1 MSGARLPRLLAQL
14 ASALYSLLWQL
25 ALPVILARAWWRGR
39 REPGYRKHVLER
51 LGRYAT
57 APEQTT
63 GSANAAA
70 QPVIWIHAVSVG
82 EARAAAPLIQAIAR
96 RYPGYARLVTC
107 TTPAGRQ
114 TLHQIY
120 GNSARIAYLPYD
132 AQQAAGRF
140 LAHFRPRLCIL
151 METEIWPNLIRA
163 CSEHGIPV
171 MLANARMSKK
181 SARGYA
187 RSLAFTRPAIAALDA
202 VCAQGRADA
211 RRLRFLGAREVAVTG
226 NLKFDVEPDMAQLAA
241 GAELRGRLPGRR
253 VMLFA
258 STREGEEAM
267 LLDAV
272 PREALRPGSGPLVVI
287 VPRHPQRFDEA
298 ARLVAARG
306 LKLARRSREGVPD
319 ADCEVFLGDSLGE
332 MALYFALADVAII
345 GGSFQPLGGQNLIEA
360 CAAGVPVILGP
371 HMFNFADATR
381 FAVRAG
387 AAIQVD
393 GPRTAVEAAR
403 ALLQEPA
410 RRARMAQ
417 HALQL
422 GLAHRGATE
431 RHLRIC
437 ARLLERSGASAP
449 LRGRAPDSLPRDRRA

>member
-1 MSGARLPRLLAQL
+1 MSGARNRGRLLAQL
-14 ASALYSLLWQL
+14 AAALYSMLWQL
-25 ALPVILARAWWRGR
+25 ALPIILARAWWRGR

-51 LGRYAT
+51 LGRYAK
-57 APEQTT
+57 APQQPK
-63 GSANAAA
+63 GCADAPA
-70 QPVIWIHAVSVG
+70 QPVMWIHAVSVG
-82 EARAAAPLIQAIAR
+82 EARAAVPLLQAIVQ

-107 TTPAGRQ
+107 TTPTGRQ
-114 TLHQIY
+114 TLQELY
-120 GNSARIAYLPYD
+120 GDSARIAYLPYD
-132 AQQAAGRF
+132 VPQAADRF

-163 CSEHGIPV
+163 CNEREIPV

-187 RSLAFTRPAIAALDA
+187 RSLAFTRPAIEALDA

-226 NLKFDVEPDMAQLAA
+226 NLKFDVEPDAAQLAA
-241 GAELRGRLPGRR
+241 GAELRGRLIGRA

-272 PREALRPGSGPLVVI
+272 AREPLRSDCATLVVI
-287 VPRHPQRFDEA
+287 VPRHPQRFDEVA
-298 ARLVAARG
+298 QLVAARG
-306 LKLARRSREGVPD
+306 LKLARRSSDGAPD
-319 ADCEVFLGDSLGE
+319 AGCEVFLGDSLGE
-332 MALYFALADVAII
+332 MALYYALADVAVI

-393 GPRTAVEAAR
+393 GPRMAVEAAR
-403 ALLQEPA
+403 ALLQDPA

-431 RHLRIC
+431 RHLQVL
-437 ARLLERSGASAP
+437 ARLLERVPAP
-449 LRGRAPDSLPRDRRA
+449 LTARAPDSLPRDHRA